1 MLRSARREAI
11 RDTARSFDMK
21 RAIVTC
27 LAGVRS
33 EHGVTDSWKLIA
45 VIHRRESVP
54 RDPSDGIESDG
65 ACRDDRRRS
74 RVLLAARAKS
84 TSGEQFPAMRS
95 GRDERVTNE
104 RWTDRSTAG
113 LKTGRYLS

>member
-1 MLRSARREAI
+1 
-11 RDTARSFDMK
+11 MK

-65 ACRDDRRRS
+65 ACRDGSRRI
-74 RVLLAARAKS
+74 RVLLAARAN
-84 TSGEQFPAMRS
+84 EYERRS
-95 GRDERVTNE
+95 ISRHAERTPDERVTNE

-113 LKTGRYLS
+113 LKTGRYLSGKTCEGV